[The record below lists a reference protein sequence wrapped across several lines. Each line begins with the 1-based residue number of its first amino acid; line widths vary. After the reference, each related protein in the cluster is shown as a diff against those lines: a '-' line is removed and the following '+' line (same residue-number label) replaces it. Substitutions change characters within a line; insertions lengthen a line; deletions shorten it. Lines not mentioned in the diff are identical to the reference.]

1 MVALLMCGAAYS
13 MDKSLQFPLT
23 ELRELMKKPDLYLS
37 TLPPHIAR
45 MIQLQVFSRKRMS
58 RSQVIA
64 LMRDRCTYFAQMPLD
79 IKRFVIYELIFGTPY
94 IIPFSQ
100 MLSDTCTRLEALPVQ
115 VKTILHILVVDDDL
129 APILAPFGG
138 SKELCLL
145 SAVERGDTSL
155 VRALLISGADPN
167 YEKDDDTPL
176 CIATSRGDID
186 IASMLLSAGAN
197 PNKMMSRESP
207 PFICNLRE
215 NHPLVADLLLSKGA
229 SEYYVP
235 VYHYRPLFLALQ
247 AGDSHMVEILLKQG
261 TAVNTIT
268 YPAEPVTREDYTFG
282 ATALCVAAA
291 CCSTDIIRLL
301 LAAGADAS
309 KPNAF
314 GLRPVDIARKEG
326 RLSVVEVLE
335 SSHGCKTGLEQIQKS
350 LEELWKQ

>member
-1 MVALLMCGAAYS
+1 
-13 MDKSLQFPLT
+13 
-23 ELRELMKKPDLYLS
+23 
-37 TLPPHIAR
+37 
-45 MIQLQVFSRKRMS
+45 
-58 RSQVIA
+58 
-64 LMRDRCTYFAQMPLD
+64 
-79 IKRFVIYELIFGTPY
+79 
-94 IIPFSQ
+94 

-129 APILAPFGG
+129 SPILAPFGG

-167 YEKDDDTPL
+167 YEKDNDTPL

-268 YPAEPVTREDYTFG
+268 YPAESVTKRRLYLWGNCTLCSCGLLQYRHYT
-282 ATALCVAAA
+282 
-291 CCSTDIIRLL
+291 S
-301 LAAGADAS
+301 S
-309 KPNAF
+309 
-314 GLRPVDIARKEG
+314 ARCRCRCKQAQCIWFETG
-326 RLSVVEVLE
+326 RYS
-335 SSHGCKTGLEQIQKS
+335 
-350 LEELWKQ
+350 